1 MCGERGRRGI
11 GVGGARWPFVSSHI
25 PAIITITTAVLGLV
39 GAYLKLRPRRFVS
52 WLAAVKERETLL
64 AMLEHAQGMADHWQ
78 QEAERCH
85 QALKDRCP

>member
-1 MCGERGRRGI
+1 
-11 GVGGARWPFVSSHI
+11 VSSHI

-64 AMLEHAQGMADHWQ
+64 AMLANEMEWSAYWKRAAT
-78 QEAERCH
+78 ECR
-85 QALKDRCP
+85 ALLHGPRE

>member
-39 GAYLKLRPRRFVS
+39 GAYLKLRPRHFVS

-64 AMLEHAQGMADHWQ
+64 AMLANEREWRAYW
-78 QEAERCH
+78 EAEAAACQ
-85 QALKDRCP
+85 QALTGRQP

>member
-1 MCGERGRRGI
+1 MWHTLSETI
-11 GVGGARWPFVSSHI
+11 T
-25 PAIITITTAVLGLV
+25 PAIAVGSGLL
-39 GAYLKLRPRRFVS
+39 ALLAAWLKLRPHRIFV

-64 AMLEHAQGMADHWQ
+64 AMWEHAQGMADHWQ

>member
-1 MCGERGRRGI
+1 MCGEHGRRGI

-64 AMLEHAQGMADHWQ
+64 AMLANEMEWSAYWKR
-78 QEAERCH
+78 EATECRDLLH
-85 QALKDRCP
+85 GPRE

>member
-1 MCGERGRRGI
+1 MCGEHGRRGI
-11 GVGGARWPFVSSHI
+11 GVGGARWPSVSTHI
-25 PAIITITTAVLGLV
+25 PTIITIATAALGLV
-39 GAYLKLRPRRFVS
+39 GAYLKLKPHRIFG